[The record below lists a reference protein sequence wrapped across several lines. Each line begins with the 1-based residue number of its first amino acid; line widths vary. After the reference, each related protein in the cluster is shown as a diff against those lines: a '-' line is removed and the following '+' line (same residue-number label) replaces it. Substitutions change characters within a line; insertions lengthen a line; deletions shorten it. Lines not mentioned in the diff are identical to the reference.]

1 MSQDFSRRGFMSGL
15 TVGGAV
21 ALGTPAKAEAASVTD
36 PAMVHHHFVQV
47 KPAGSPIKVM
57 LAGRPGRPDTLTP
70 AELAKIKSAAPG
82 IDVAVPKTEA
92 DLVKTAGK
100 VEVIL
105 GEPTVEAIRAAKYV
119 RWVQHWAAGVE
130 KLPPELM
137 EHPSVLTNM
146 ARVFAPVIAES
157 AFAMLLALT
166 RGLVADSFPNFQ
178 KKSWPAPARP
188 SVPLSDLYGKTMGIV
203 GLGGLGTEIGR
214 RAALGFGMN
223 VLAVDAKPLVKPEWV
238 SALNEP
244 GWLMKMVPQ
253 VDVLVSAAPHTKQ
266 TEKLFGDSVFKAMK
280 KSAYFINVSRGG
292 LVDQEALARA
302 LKQGTIQGAGLDV
315 TTPEPLPAEDPL
327 WTCPNLI
334 ITPHN
339 SGVAPMRQVR
349 LVALVTENVRR
360 YASGLPLLNVVDK
373 QQGY

>member
-1 MSQDFSRRGFMSGL
+1 MSQEVSRRGFMAGL
-15 TVGGAV
+15 TVAGTGA
-21 ALGTPAKAEAASVTD
+21 ALVSTAEAASGVEA
-36 PAMVHHHFVQV
+36 PAVVHHHFVEL
-47 KPAGSPIKVM
+47 KPAHTPIRMM
-57 LAGRPGRPDTLTP
+57 LAGRPDHPAVLTP
-70 AELAKIKSAAPG
+70 AELAKVRGAAPG
-82 IDVAVPKTEA
+82 VEVVVPKSA
-92 DLVKTAGK
+92 GDMVKTASE

-105 GEPTVEAIRAAKYV
+105 GEPTVETIRAARNV

-137 EHPSVLTNM
+137 AHPCVLTNM

-157 AFAMLLALT
+157 ALGLLLALT
-166 RGLVADSFPNFQ
+166 RGFVADAFPNFQ
-178 KKSWPAPARP
+178 KKSWPAPAKP
-188 SVPLSDLYGKTMGIV
+188 SVPLVDLHGKTMGLV

-223 VLAVDAKPLVKPEWV
+223 VLAVDAKPLARPDWV
-238 SALNEP
+238 TELHEP

-253 VDVLVSAAPHTKQ
+253 VDVLVSSAPHTRQ
-266 TEKLFGDSVFKAMK
+266 TERMFNDSVFKAMK
-280 KSAYFINVSRGG
+280 RSAYFLNMSRGG

-302 LKQGTIQGAGLDV
+302 LKSGTIQGAGLDV
-315 TTPEPLPAEDPL
+315 TTPEPLPPEDPL

-339 SGVAPMRQVR
+339 SGVAPIRQVR

-373 QQGY
+373 QRGY